1 MKEKFYDVYI
11 SEGENL
17 TVTYRTGLTTYT
29 EGLRDGIF
37 TALGWNGAGYMPFPH
52 DSWDNPQILTAADFA
67 ESFAFK
73 FDINGQSI
81 MSHFVCEEI
90 KKEQSEKS
98 LTALFP

>member
-37 TALGWNGAGYMPFPH
+37 TALGWNGAGVYAVSP
-52 DSWDNPQILTAADFA
+52 
-67 ESFAFK
+67 
-73 FDINGQSI
+73 
-81 MSHFVCEEI
+81 
-90 KKEQSEKS
+90 
-98 LTALFP
+98 

>member
-52 DSWDNPQILTAADFA
+52 DSWDNPQILTAAD
-67 ESFAFK
+67 
-73 FDINGQSI
+73 
-81 MSHFVCEEI
+81 
-90 KKEQSEKS
+90 
-98 LTALFP
+98 